1 MRNQVDSEDAILA
14 PLFTLAAAASVGIA
28 DVTAFGASIQDT
40 AFSLGGQAITIAAVV
55 APLVLA
61 IAFIT
66 NDPDLS
72 KLDDEYYYA
81 AAATGVLVI
90 ALPLVPA
97 AQDFATSNDFVAL
110 LAVTIQTAGFMAIS
124 YLA

>member
-28 DVTAFGASIQDT
+28 DVTLFSASIQDT
-40 AFSLGGQAITIAAVV
+40 AFSLGGTAISIAAVV

-61 IAFIT
+61 VAFVT

-72 KLDDEYYYA
+72 RLDDEYYYA
-81 AAATGVLVI
+81 AIATAGLVV
-90 ALPLVPA
+90 AMPLIPA
-97 AQDFATSNDFVAL
+97 AQDFATGNDFVAL
-110 LAVTIQTAGFMAIS
+110 IVVTVETAGFMAIS